1 MIERDECCWKKKTQS
16 RLRES
21 GVQGRGEG
29 VWVGQSAIFNRL
41 VRTSLK
47 KVTCDQRLEGSGRVS
62 HPDIWGR
69 NIPEGLREQLEQG
82 CRVVACQ
89 ACLRGSKGVRVQQLE
104 QSEEKGGWRWGQRP
118 GIQFTLDPVGPCKHS
133 AFPSRNR
140 ASLGRIS
147 SDGRHDLVNLFK

>member
-1 MIERDECCWKKKTQS
+1 M
-16 RLRES
+16 
-21 GVQGRGEG
+21 QGRGEG
-29 VWVGQSAIFNRL
+29 VGVGQSAIFNRL

-89 ACLRGSKGVRVQQLE
+89 ACLRGNKGVRV
-104 QSEEKGGWRWGQRP
+104 SSWSRVRRKG
-118 GIQFTLDPVGPCKHS
+118 VGGGV
-133 AFPSRNR
+133 RD
-140 ASLGRIS
+140 LGS
-147 SDGRHDLVNLFK
+147 SSFWAL